1 MTTQM
6 IIINV
11 LCAIILI
18 GWAIRY
24 VQDRQELR
32 KVQQEQREKEA
43 EQARQE
49 QKEAIAAA
57 LGVDVEEIN
66 EIQKQCRDSD

>member
-24 VQDRQELR
+24 VQDRQEIR
-32 KVQQEQREKEA
+32 KAQQEQREKEA

-66 EIQKQCRDSD
+66 EIQKQRRDSD

>member
-11 LCAIILI
+11 LCVIILI
-18 GWAIRY
+18 GWAIRAA
-24 VQDRQELR
+24 QDKQEIR
-32 KVQQEQREKEA
+32 KAQQEQREKEA
-43 EQARQE
+43 EQAKQE

-66 EIQKQCRDSD
+66 ELQKQRRESD

>member
-6 IIINV
+6 IIINI

-24 VQDRQELR
+24 VQDRQEIR
-32 KVQQEQREKEA
+32 KAQQEQREKEA

-66 EIQKQCRDSD
+66 EI